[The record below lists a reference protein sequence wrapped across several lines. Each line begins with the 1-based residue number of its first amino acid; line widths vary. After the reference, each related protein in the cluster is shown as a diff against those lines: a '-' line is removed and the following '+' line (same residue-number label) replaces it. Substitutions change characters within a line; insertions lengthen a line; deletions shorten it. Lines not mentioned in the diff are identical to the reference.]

1 MHLSAFNYACR
12 LVVCVYVL
20 VINPMR
26 RGSKLNPK
34 VFVASSVEGLDVAY
48 SLQVNLQHDADVTV
62 WSQGVFSL
70 SVTPL
75 DSITEALISSDFGI
89 FVFSPDD
96 ETRMRGN
103 VSDTVRDNVIF
114 ELGLFIGKLG
124 KRRCF
129 IVVPDN
135 VDLHIP
141 TDLVG
146 VAPAKYS
153 GSRDKSEIA
162 ASLGPA
168 CHEIR
173 QAMKLQGLYR
183 KQDIYSKKIPANDHD
198 NYDENDKIILLESWL
213 ENEASEGAA
222 IKYIDVDNHLKLELG
237 STKKLIPAVF
247 KRNSNYKMNMAGGN
261 VFRFNIQ
268 HNFY

>member
-1 MHLSAFNYACR
+1 
-12 LVVCVYVL
+12 
-20 VINPMR
+20 MR
-26 RGSKLNPK
+26 PK

-48 SLQVNLQHDADVTV
+48 PMQVNLQHDADITI

-75 DSITEALISSDFGI
+75 DSITEALNSSDFGI

-96 ETRMRGN
+96 ETVMRGTVN
-103 VSDTVRDNVIF
+103 ETVRDNVLF

-129 IVVPDN
+129 IVMPDN
-135 VDLHIP
+135 IDFHIP

-146 VAPAKYS
+146 MTPAKYS
-153 GSRDKSEIA
+153 GTRDKSEIA

-173 QAMKLQGLYR
+173 KAMKLQGLF
-183 KQDIYSKKIPANDHD
+183 KPQDTGFSQKIPANDHD
-198 NYDENDKIILLESWL
+198 NYDENDKVALLEAWL
-213 ENEASEGAA
+213 TTEAEENKA
-222 IKYIDVDNHLKLELG
+222 IKYVDVDNYLKIELG
-237 STKKLIPAVF
+237 STKRLLPAVF
-247 KRNSNYKMNMAGGN
+247 GRNPSYKMNISGGN
-261 VFRFNIQ
+261 VFKF
-268 HNFY
+268 HYEHFAW

>member
-1 MHLSAFNYACR
+1 L
-12 LVVCVYVL
+12 
-20 VINPMR
+20 
-26 RGSKLNPK
+26 KPK

-48 SLQVNLQHDADVTV
+48 PMQVNLQHDADLTV

-75 DSITEALISSDFGI
+75 DSITEALNSSDFGI

-96 ETRMRGN
+96 ETRMRGS

-129 IVVPDN
+129 IVMPDN
-135 VDLHIP
+135 IDFHIP

-146 VAPAKYS
+146 VTPAKYP
-153 GSRDKSEIA
+153 GIRDKAELA
-162 ASLGPA
+162 AALGPA

-173 QAMKLQGLYR
+173 QAMKLQGGHTQQ
-183 KQDIYSKKIPANDHD
+183 QDQLHKIPANDHD
-198 NYDENDKIILLESWL
+198 NYDDNDKIVLLEAWL
-213 ENEASEGAA
+213 TNDAPEGVA
-222 IKYIDVDNHLKLELG
+222 IKYIEIDNQLKLELG
-237 STKKLIPAVF
+237 STKKLLPSIF
-247 KRNSNYKMNMAGGN
+247 QRNSVYKMDIAGGN
-261 VFRFNIQ
+261 VFKFHVYREIF
-268 HNFY
+268 

>member
-1 MHLSAFNYACR
+1 M
-12 LVVCVYVL
+12 
-20 VINPMR
+20 
-26 RGSKLNPK
+26 KPK

-48 SLQVNLQHDADVTV
+48 PMQVNLQHDADITV

-75 DSITEALISSDFGI
+75 DSITKALNASDFGI

-96 ETRMRGN
+96 ETKMRGTVN
-103 VSDTVRDNVIF
+103 DTVRDNVLF

-129 IVVPDN
+129 IVMPDN

-146 VAPAKYS
+146 VTPAKYS
-153 GSRDKSEIA
+153 GARDKSEIA

-173 QAMKLQGLYR
+173 QAMKLQGLF
-183 KQDIYSKKIPANDHD
+183 KQQESSSSQKIPANDHD
-198 NYDENDKIILLESWL
+198 NYDENDKIALLEAWL
-213 ENEASEGAA
+213 TTEAEEGKA
-222 IKYIDVDNHLKLELG
+222 IKYVDVDNYLKIELG
-237 STKKLIPAVF
+237 STKRFLPTVINRNTSYKIDISGSNVF
-247 KRNSNYKMNMAGGN
+247 KFHY
-261 VFRFNIQ
+261 VLPDVW
-268 HNFY
+268 

>member
-1 MHLSAFNYACR
+1 M
-12 LVVCVYVL
+12 
-20 VINPMR
+20 
-26 RGSKLNPK
+26 KPK

-48 SLQVNLQHDADVTV
+48 PMQVNLQHDADITV

-70 SVTPL
+70 SLTPL
-75 DSITEALISSDFGI
+75 DSITEALNASDFGI

-96 ETRMRGN
+96 ETVMRGTVN
-103 VSDTVRDNVIF
+103 DTVRDNVLF

-129 IVVPDN
+129 IIMPDN

-146 VAPAKYS
+146 VTPAKYA
-153 GSRDKSEIA
+153 GARDKSEIA

-173 QAMKLQGLYR
+173 QAMKLQGLF
-183 KQDIYSKKIPANDHD
+183 QQQETPSHKIPANDHD
-198 NYDENDKIILLESWL
+198 NYDENDKIALLEAWL
-213 ENEASEGAA
+213 TTEAEDDTA
-222 IKYIDVDNHLKLELG
+222 IKYVDIDNYLKIELG
-237 STKKLIPAVF
+237 STKRLLPTVFNRNTAYKINIAGSNVF
-247 KRNSNYKMNMAGGN
+247 KFSYQEQ
-261 VFRFNIQ
+261 FSW
-268 HNFY
+268 

>member
-1 MHLSAFNYACR
+1 M
-12 LVVCVYVL
+12 
-20 VINPMR
+20 
-26 RGSKLNPK
+26 KLK
-34 VFVASSVEGLDVAY
+34 VFVASSVEGLDIAY
-48 SLQVNLQHDADVTV
+48 PLQVNLEHDADITV

-70 SVTPL
+70 SITPL
-75 DSITEALISSDFGI
+75 DSITEALSSSDFGI

-129 IVVPDN
+129 IVMPDN
-135 VDLHIP
+135 IDMHIP

-146 VAPAKYS
+146 VTPAKYS
-153 GSRDKSEIA
+153 GERDKSEIA
-162 ASLGPA
+162 AALGPA

-173 QAMKLQGLYR
+173 QAMKLQGSFNGSSSH
-183 KQDIYSKKIPANDHD
+183 QKIPANDHD
-198 NYDENDKIILLESWL
+198 NYDENDKVVLLESWL
-213 ENEASEGAA
+213 LNEAETGKA

-237 STKKLIPAVF
+237 STKKLLPAVL
-247 KRNSNYKMNMAGGN
+247 KRNTSFNIDISGNN
-261 VFRFNIQ
+261 VFKLNYNAKYNAGDLVF
-268 HNFY
+268 